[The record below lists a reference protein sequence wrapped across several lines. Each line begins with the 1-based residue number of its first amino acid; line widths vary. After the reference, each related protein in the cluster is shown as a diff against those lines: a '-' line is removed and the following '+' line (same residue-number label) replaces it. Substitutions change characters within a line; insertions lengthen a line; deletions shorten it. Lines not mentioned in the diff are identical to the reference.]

1 MPFVNSRA
9 INKRYKK
16 FSNNKPIMQVKW
28 NHKNLNNRI
37 QAENEEKVRKKHG
50 PTSKITK
57 KSTSKAID
65 IL

>member
-1 MPFVNSRA
+1 
-9 INKRYKK
+9 
-16 FSNNKPIMQVKW
+16 MQVKW

>member
-1 MPFVNSRA
+1 MPLVNSRI
-9 INKRYKK
+9 INKIYKK

-37 QAENEEKVRKKHG
+37 QVENEEKVRKNNG
-50 PTSKITK
+50 TTSKITRK
-57 KSTSKAID
+57 TTSKAID